1 MAKVSPL
8 APVTPLVARRE
19 DDALVRNRPQTTFVS
34 QCPKCGHERLQHGY
48 TRRILF
54 NLLSRSGSIDAYC
67 VNCNVCWPIPES
79 DRRAISPQFILKL
92 QACNGARSAWCS
104 RRRMSRDPTRRESRN
119 LPDSWASLQQALRT
133 LRAIRLRYEIDRRK
147 SDARIRSVLVALSCA
162 DMQWVTAA
170 IETLEKTIAEGA
182 TEAAGLV
189 VPAGVEP

>member
-8 APVTPLVARRE
+8 EPVTALVVRRE
-19 DDALVRNRPQTTFVS
+19 DHALVRNRPMTTFVS
-34 QCPKCGHERLQHGY
+34 TCPKCGHERLQHGY
-48 TRRILF
+48 TRRILV
-54 NLLSRSGSIDAYC
+54 NLLTRRSNIDAYC

-79 DRRAISPQFILKL
+79 DRRALSPQLILKL

-104 RRRMSRDPTRRESRN
+104 RRRMARDPSRRDSRK
-119 LPDSWASLQQALRT
+119 LPVSRASLQQALRT

-170 IETLEKTIAEGA
+170 IETLETTIAAGA

-189 VPAGVEP
+189 VRAGVEP